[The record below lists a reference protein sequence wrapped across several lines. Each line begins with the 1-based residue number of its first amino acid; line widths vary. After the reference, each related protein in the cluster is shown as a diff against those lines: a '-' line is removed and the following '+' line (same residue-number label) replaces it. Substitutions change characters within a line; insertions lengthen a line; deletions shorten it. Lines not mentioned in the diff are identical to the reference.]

1 MCCHAWLFTDN
12 SAMERSFR
20 FDYQNHLDESFKPQA
35 IFLIL
40 SIILYVTFVYFNKF
54 HNFTLQ

>member
-1 MCCHAWLFTDN
+1 
-12 SAMERSFR
+12 MERSFR
-20 FDYQNHLDESFKPQA
+20 FDYQNHLDESFEPQA